1 MIMQISYIINEISR
15 KWYTEGLE
23 GEEKA
28 MEKENGGFFNPTIKK
43 FWNCLYQEAVDL
55 KQCEKYI
62 VDAIALVSDEFGL
75 IKVEMELTIPPNRYQ
90 LHGEQRSVMLAAKEG
105 FGESTDFSFAFTT
118 GGNVVFHV
126 VWDEEQTDYGRDEL
140 EILLRDVFFWYETE
154 FSGADPKYR
163 YGDRGCQSI
172 CIYRLCRDADGTRH
186 TGTILCGIF

>member
-126 VWDEEQTDYGRDEL
+126 VWDEEQTD
-140 EILLRDVFFWYETE
+140 
-154 FSGADPKYR
+154 
-163 YGDRGCQSI
+163 
-172 CIYRLCRDADGTRH
+172 
-186 TGTILCGIF
+186 